1 MDVAPF
7 LALSP
12 EQQRWVILQG
22 PLRPPST
29 TTLRL
34 GIAETLALRLRELEP
49 PRPAT
54 GPGGAAAVPHVTGH
68 LAPMQGHGQPAPMAG
83 APYLAA
89 ATPAGPFTA
98 LWFPAGHDGS
108 GVPLAAAPPTA
119 AAGARMPWL

>member
-34 GIAETLALRLRELEP
+34 GAAETLALRLRELEP
-49 PRPAT
+49 PRPAA
-54 GPGGAAAVPHVTGH
+54 GPGGTAAVPQVTGH
-68 LAPMQGHGQPAPMAG
+68 LAPMPGPMPG

-98 LWFPAGHDGS
+98 MWFPAGRDGG
-108 GVPLAAAPPTA
+108 GVPLAAAPPHA
-119 AAGARMPWL
+119 AAGARTPWP